1 MMLMTIERTSCHPAS
16 ENWRKEKGRRWRTV
30 VIVDLSWMISARG
43 TYNVDNN
50 RCLDLG
56 GFRLAWSDE
65 DIFILSDNL
74 SHKSLLD
81 KRSLLDHGWGSG
93 EASADNREEGWR
105 THLAWLTV
113 VSVAMG

>member
-1 MMLMTIERTSCHPAS
+1 VGS
-16 ENWRKEKGRRWRTV
+16 
-30 VIVDLSWMISARG
+30 SWMISARG

-81 KRSLLDHGWGSG
+81 KRSLLDHG
-93 EASADNREEGWR
+93 
-105 THLAWLTV
+105 
-113 VSVAMG
+113 